1 MSRLILIVFIF
12 STTIIFSQD
21 SFFADG
27 NRAFSE
33 GKYEQAIENYKKVE
47 QRDLGGFGLYS
58 NMARSYA
65 MLRQDAMS
73 ILFFEKALKLRPN
86 DIATKKDLMH
96 IRKRNPDLDI
106 GLEKFWASKIW
117 AYITGI
123 FSSDLW
129 AIFSLFLLSILCI
142 YIVLNKKL
150 ILYNKKHSAI
160 TSIIMLFFVFSMM
173 AARSREKDI
182 YHNQGMII
190 MSESVQLKAG
200 PDESSPVISDLAPG
214 SKVYKNDFIGEWTQV
229 RNEYGDLGW
238 IRTTSAGKI

>member
-1 MSRLILIVFIF
+1 M
-12 STTIIFSQD
+12 
-21 SFFADG
+21 
-27 NRAFSE
+27 
-33 GKYEQAIENYKKVE
+33 
-47 QRDLGGFGLYS
+47 
-58 NMARSYA
+58 
-65 MLRQDAMS
+65 
-73 ILFFEKALKLRPN
+73 
-86 DIATKKDLMH
+86 
-96 IRKRNPDLDI
+96 
-106 GLEKFWASKIW
+106 
-117 AYITGI
+117 
-123 FSSDLW
+123 
-129 AIFSLFLLSILCI
+129 
-142 YIVLNKKL
+142 
-150 ILYNKKHSAI
+150 YNKKHSAI